1 MILNL
6 SVPLIINGP
15 GVITSLSNK
24 AKLFTMSF
32 VSNYTLDGK
41 GQLLPDFLPLMK
53 HKICDFSSSALEVSR
68 TMKSL
73 DSTKGFWP
81 RQNFSHCFQE
91 L

>member
-41 GQLLPDFLPLMK
+41 GQPLPNFLPLMK
-53 HKICDFSSSALEVSR
+53 DFSSSALEVSR

-81 RQNFSHCFQE
+81 RKKFSHCFPE